1 MISKRD
7 YILSTGSVEIYDS
20 FLKFTTVLS
29 CIREGNRYYHV
40 SPLASS
46 IDTFEYSKLYDSSS
60 IAFGVPAGA
69 SDPGGTM
76 DGPEEKVTL
85 IVKS

>member
-7 YILSTGSVEIYDS
+7 YILPTGSTEIYDS
-20 FLKFTTVLS
+20 FLKFTIVLS
-29 CIREGNRYYHV
+29 CIREGSRYYHV

-46 IDTFEYSKLYDSSS
+46 IDTFEYSKLYSSPTL
-60 IAFGVPAGA
+60 AFGVPAGVP
-69 SDPGGTM
+69 DPGGTM